1 MYIDAANRK
10 IKEPIDYLIEAAA
23 KTKKLGAI
31 LTLAECQE
39 LAREADILNA
49 KINRVLSEKPI
60 EEWETYSR
68 VRRKEPLQVVAGGN
82 GEP

>member
-10 IKEPIDYLIEAAA
+10 IKEPIDYLIEA
-23 KTKKLGAI
+23 KKKYKKLGAV
-31 LTLAECQE
+31 LTLAECPE

-60 EEWETYSR
+60 EEWET
-68 VRRKEPLQVVAGGN
+68 VRRSEPSNQRG
-82 GEP
+82 